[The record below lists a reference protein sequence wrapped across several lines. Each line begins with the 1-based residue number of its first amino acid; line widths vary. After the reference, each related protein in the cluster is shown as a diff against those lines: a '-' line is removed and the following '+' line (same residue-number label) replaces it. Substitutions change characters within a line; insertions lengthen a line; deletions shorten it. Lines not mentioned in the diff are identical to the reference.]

1 MKNSLAKR
9 VGAFAVEVGMVVFAV
24 VVALWFEGWNEERE
38 LRERAVEA
46 RAAVEMEIRANLREF
61 ERTGDALDRTAGQ
74 LAAAIEAGT
83 MASLE
88 GSIEFELAEVSSA
101 AWRAAQLSEGARYL
115 DYDWLIAV
123 SRAYE
128 AHEVYRRLS
137 DQAVDAVAQMVA
149 RGPDLDRVRGLYG
162 PIVLLTDTHRQ
173 VEQRFRE
180 LAELDE
186 AVGDGEG

>member
-1 MKNSLAKR
+1 MMKR
-9 VGAFAVEVGMVVFAV
+9 VGSVAAEVGMVVFAV
-24 VVALWFEGWNEERE
+24 IVALWFEGWNEERE
-38 LRERAVEA
+38 LRERATEA
-46 RAAVEMEIRANLREF
+46 RAAVELEIRANLLEF
-61 ERTGDALDRTAGQ
+61 ERTGEALDRTAAQ
-74 LAAAIEAGT
+74 LSEAIDAGT
-83 MASLE
+83 MAALE

-101 AWRAAQLSEGARYL
+101 AWRAAQLSEAARYL
-115 DYDWLIAV
+115 DYEWLIAV

-149 RGPDLDRVRGLYG
+149 RGPDIDRVRGLYG

-180 LAELDE
+180 LAERSE
-186 AVGDGEG
+186 VETDGAD